1 MAYIYCE
8 HCGVGFH
15 SNVRTCPE
23 CGRGVRRV
31 YQAGSEV
38 RTHHALRR
46 RGRAHAHALRED
58 VESEVREEIY
68 GWRSGSVEVGRSA
81 APN

>member
-8 HCGVGFH
+8 HCCVGFH

-23 CGRGVRRV
+23 CGRRVRRAYV
-31 YQAGSEV
+31 AG
-38 RTHHALRR
+38 RDRRFGR
-46 RGRAHAHALRED
+46 RGHTRAHALRED

-81 APN
+81 ARN